1 MFFGRSQF
9 VKKLAERVA
18 EQPLTIVLGASGT
31 GKSSVVKAGLLSYL
45 RATEPAAWQILPPIR
60 PGKSPLA
67 SLASLTLPGQD
78 TDDLG
83 TRLAEFWTDP
93 EALATRVG
101 AWAAR
106 EPAGR
111 LLLVVDQFEEL
122 ITLCWD
128 AGERDQFL
136 RLLERAL
143 AAHKERLRVVLTLR
157 SDFEPQFAHTPLQ
170 DRWMSSRIVV
180 PAMTLDEY
188 REVIEGPAS
197 VKVLYFQG
205 KASSQEFIN
214 RLIGDVAN
222 TPGALPLLSFSLSE
236 LYRRYLERRG
246 DDRSLREDDYERL
259 GGVGG
264 SLRNRADEVYDELPD
279 DDHRRTMRNVMLR
292 MISVEGVELAR
303 RHVPDDELVFENPEE
318 NLRVQEV
325 IRRLT
330 EARLVVEGKE
340 SDDQPYTEP
349 AHDELVRGW
358 DRLRDWTRE
367 GLGTLQLRQVLS
379 PSVHD
384 WCADRESD
392 PGKLWH
398 ANPRLA
404 LLATELG
411 MPYNWGKYFVRRI
424 RGSLGHGAAVVPA
437 STTWLNRDES
447 RFVTQSLARKH
458 RTTSNI
464 AGTTLAVFAALLG
477 LTLWAFRERGV
488 ALKNEGI
495 AIEKEGI
502 AKEQTRIAEE
512 RERIATSGQLAALSG
527 SMKNKRLD
535 LSLLLAVEAFR
546 AENTF
551 EARDSLFKALHQRPR
566 LRRFLHKKEGTVTC
580 VAFSTDGRT
589 VAAGYV
595 GGGGLVVGVGGV
607 VLFDVAGRKRRAEEP
622 LAVTEGSVNG
632 VAFSPDGK
640 TLAAGYGGLNG
651 GGVVLF
657 DADGRKRRAKDALAV
672 TEGSVNGVAFSTD
685 GKTVAAG
692 YGAGVGVGV
701 GGVVFF
707 DADSRKRRAQ
717 DSFAVTGGH
726 VFSVAFST
734 DGKTVAAGYGAA
746 GIVGGVVLFD
756 ADGRKRRAEK
766 PLAVGEG
773 SVSSVAFSTDGKT
786 VAAGYGAGGGGVALF
801 DTADRK
807 RLAEEPLAVT
817 EGSVNGVA
825 FSPDGKTVAAG
836 YGSVNGGGV
845 VLFDADRRKRQAGEP
860 LAVKE
865 GSVNGVAFSPDG
877 RDRRGRVRRQ
887 RRRRLRR
894 RRCGALRRGPSEA
907 ASGGTARREGGL
919 RF

>member
-807 RLAEEPLAVT
+807 RLAEEPPAVT

>member
-1 MFFGRSQF
+1 M
-9 VKKLAERVA
+9 
-18 EQPLTIVLGASGT
+18 
-31 GKSSVVKAGLLSYL
+31 
-45 RATEPAAWQILPPIR
+45 
-60 PGKSPLA
+60 
-67 SLASLTLPGQD
+67 
-78 TDDLG
+78 
-83 TRLAEFWTDP
+83 
-93 EALATRVG
+93 
-101 AWAAR
+101 
-106 EPAGR
+106 
-111 LLLVVDQFEEL
+111 LLVVDQFEEL

-303 RHVPDDELVFENPEE
+303 RHVPDDELVFESPEE

-367 GLGTLQLRQVLS
+367 GLGTLQLRQALS

-512 RERIATSGQLAALSG
+512 RERIATSGQLVALSG

-595 GGGGLVVGVGGV
+595 GGGGFVVGVGGV
-607 VLFDVAGRKRRAEEP
+607 VLFDVAGRKRLAEEP
-622 LAVTEGSVNG
+622 LAVKEGSVNG

-640 TLAAGYGGLNG
+640 TLAAGYGGLDGG

-786 VAAGYGAGGGGVALF
+786 VAAGYGAGGAGV
-801 DTADRK
+801 
-807 RLAEEPLAVT
+807 
-817 EGSVNGVA
+817 
-825 FSPDGKTVAAG
+825 
-836 YGSVNGGGV
+836 GGV
-845 VLFDADRRKRQAGEP
+845 VLFDADRRKRQAEKP
-860 LAVKE
+860 LAVGE
-865 GSVNGVAFSPDG
+865 GSVSSVAFSTDG
-877 RDRRGRVRRQ
+877 KTVAAGYEVSGGFFDGGGVVLFDTDRRKRRAKDPLAVTEGRVSIP
-887 RRRRLRR
+887 L
-894 RRCGALRRGPSEA
+894 A
-907 ASGGTARREGGL
+907 ARNET
-919 RF
+919 FP